1 MPEQSWKAD
10 EYSNHAS
17 FVSELGLP
25 VLELLN
31 PQPNEA
37 ILDLGCGD
45 GTLARKMQTFGAK
58 VIGIDSS
65 ESMIRSTKS
74 KGVEAY
80 VEAGENIGFSNQFN
94 AVFSNA
100 ALHWM
105 PDYLSVLDGVHRAL
119 RSPGRFVGEFGG
131 NGNIACLREAM
142 RDIYESE
149 GFGKYSD
156 PWFFPTPDDYAVA
169 LNGAGFSV
177 QYIELIPRPTPLST
191 GVMEWLRIFADHL
204 IGNLST
210 EQTEIFLNKVEEKV
224 KPYLYSTSEG
234 WTADYVRLRFEA
246 KKA

>member
-1 MPEQSWKAD
+1 MSDQSWKPD

-17 FVSELGLP
+17 FVSEHGLP

-31 PQPNEA
+31 PQPDEV

-45 GTLARKMQTFGAK
+45 GTLAREIQIFGAK
-58 VIGIDSS
+58 VIGVDSS
-65 ESMIRSTKS
+65 ESMIRSAKN
-74 KGVEAY
+74 KGIEAY
-80 VEAGENIGFSNQFN
+80 VEAGEDISFSNQFD

-105 PDYLSVLDGVHRAL
+105 PDYSSVLNGVRRAL
-119 RSPGRFVGEFGG
+119 KSPGRFVGEFGG
-131 NGNIACLREAM
+131 SGNIACLREAM

-156 PWFFPTPDDYAVA
+156 PWFFPTPDEYAVA
-169 LNGAGFSV
+169 LNKAGFSV
-177 QYIELIPRPTPLST
+177 EYVELIPRPTPLLT
-191 GVMEWLRIFADHL
+191 GVKEWLRIFADHL

-210 EQTEIFLNKVEEKV
+210 EQTEIFLNKIEQKV

-234 WTADYVRLRFEA
+234 WMADYVRLRFEA